1 MNSHPIIVHPFTIP
15 IHIGRFQLDLSG
27 FGIAVLLA
35 FVIAQVVSERELLRR
50 GYEFEARHVGD
61 VLLAAIVGTML
72 GGKIYY
78 VSVITHNW
86 HDLFSRAGFVFWGG
100 FIGAVIACW
109 ATIRFR
115 KLPFLRYADVAGIAI
130 AAGYAVGRTGC
141 WAVGDDY
148 GKWYEG
154 PLAVAFPQGV
164 PPTTVGSMT
173 HAFHAAFPS
182 TMDPSTL
189 VGVVP
194 TQLIEVALGLVM
206 FGILWRLRRHTH
218 ADGWLFGVYAVLA
231 GIERFAVEFLRIK
244 DDRFFALSVAQCIAV
259 AVFVGGIVIMRAR
272 RGPAA
277 RSGASKLSALVLAVT
292 VGCSPLGPRS
302 ATPRTSANGDS
313 DLSTSSTTTAPSSAF
328 GTMIP

>member
-1 MNSHPIIVHPFTIP
+1 MTNIPTIVHPFNIP
-15 IHIGRFQLDLSG
+15 IHIGGFRLEISG

-35 FVIAQVVSERELLRR
+35 FGIAQVVSERELLRR
-50 GYEFEARHVGD
+50 GYDVEARHVGD
-61 VLLAAIVGTML
+61 VLLAAILGTL
-72 GGKIYY
+72 VGGKLYF
-78 VSVITHNW
+78 VAVITHNW
-86 HDLFSRAGFVFWGG
+86 HDLLSRAGFVFWGG

-115 KLPFLRYADVAGIAI
+115 KLPFTRYADVAGIAI

-164 PPTTVGSMT
+164 PPSTAGDMAR
-173 HAFHAAFPS
+173 AFHATFPPEI
-182 TMDPSTL
+182 DASTL

-194 TQLIEVALGLVM
+194 TQLIEVVLGFAM
-206 FGILWRLRRHTH
+206 FAILWRLRRHTH

-244 DDRFFALSVAQCIAV
+244 DDRFFALSVAQCIAM
-259 AVFVGGIVIMRAR
+259 AVFVAGIVIMRAR
-272 RGPAA
+272 NAPAA
-277 RSGASKLSALVLAVT
+277 RAPATAIQLAESA
-292 VGCSPLGPRS
+292 
-302 ATPRTSANGDS
+302 
-313 DLSTSSTTTAPSSAF
+313 
-328 GTMIP
+328 